1 MIAVVDASV
10 VVKLFVHEPDAAAAE
25 AVVSRTDVVAPELIL
40 LEVGNALRRK
50 ASDGDVPVE
59 TVLSALH
66 LIRRRFTLTPD
77 ADLAIRAAELAL
89 AIDHPVSDCV
99 YLALA
104 EQVNGTLVT
113 ADRRLVELG
122 GTLGIEVQ
130 PLS

>member
-104 EQVNGTLVT
+104 EQVDGTLVT